1 MLDSTAMRVARPFLA
16 LLIAVVWL
24 LAAPLAMAS
33 DSCMAMGAMCEGP
46 CGATSCAV
54 SGSDRV
60 AYVRLLLPT
69 TPLPAEHVAQVAPR
83 VAEPPPKIVLS

>member
-1 MLDSTAMRVARPFLA
+1 MRVARRFLA
-16 LLIAVVWL
+16 LLMAVVWL

-54 SGSDRV
+54 SGPDGV
-60 AYVRLLLPT
+60 AYVRSPMPA
-69 TPLPAEHVAQVAPR
+69 TPPPAEHVSQAALR
-83 VAEPPPKIVLS
+83 VAEPPPKPVLRSA